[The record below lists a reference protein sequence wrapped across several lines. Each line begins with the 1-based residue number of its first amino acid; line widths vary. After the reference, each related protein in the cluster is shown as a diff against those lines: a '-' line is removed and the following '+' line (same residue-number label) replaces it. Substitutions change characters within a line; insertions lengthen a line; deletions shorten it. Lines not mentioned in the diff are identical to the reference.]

1 MHWFVYLIIS
11 TATPGDDPVVHRLPQ
26 SPSFQTEDECTDWLL
41 GVLHD
46 HRLEMDE
53 GVLATCMSPPEPV

>member
-1 MHWFVYLIIS
+1 MHWFVYLILS
-11 TATPGDDPVVHRLPQ
+11 ASSAADTPLVHRLPQ
-26 SPSFQTEDECTDWLL
+26 SPAFQTEEQCMSWLL
-41 GVLHD
+41 AAVHD